1 MTKMKTVIKKSVLAL
16 ILLTAT
22 QSYSNVVDSIIVK
35 NEENN
40 KLVKIESLKAGS
52 VLKIKD
58 EAGTIL
64 HKEKIN
70 NTGYFSKSFDLS
82 NLPDATYYFELD
94 NEDEIRT
101 IPVVVKDEKTMRL
114 ESSETRIAKPNVK
127 VEGQMVQLSQN
138 SEKAQ
143 DLNITIYYEGNE
155 VAFKESLKDVKNV
168 KRNYD
173 FSGSLK
179 GDYTIVVETKGK
191 TFSNQVKIAQR

>member
-1 MTKMKTVIKKSVLAL
+1 MKTVIKKSVFAL
-16 ILLTAT
+16 MILLAT

-35 NEENN
+35 NNENN
-40 KLVKIESLKAGS
+40 NLVKIERLKAGS
-52 VLKIKD
+52 TLKIKD

-64 HKEKIN
+64 HREHIN
-70 NTGYFSKSFDLS
+70 NSGYYSKNFDLS

-101 IPVVVKDEKTMRL
+101 IPVVVKDQKAMRL
-114 ESSETRIAKPNVK
+114 ESSESRIAKPNVK
-127 VEGQMVQLSQN
+127 VNGQMVQLSQT
-138 SEKAQ
+138 SEEAQ
-143 DLNITIYYEGNE
+143 DLFITIYYEGNE

-179 GDYTIVVETKGK
+179 GDYIIVVDTEGK
-191 TFSNQVKIAQR
+191 TFSNQVKIAQN